1 MFVKTFAE
9 NVKTRFDTLDYELD
23 RQLSKKKKK
32 KVTGLLKDELRGK
45 IMIEFVELRVKT
57 YSYLLDDASED
68 KKAKGTKECVMKR
81 KLKFETYKI
90 SLQATQ
96 LENKINHLEKNEID
110 IDSLKKDHKEFIKT
124 INKH

>member
-1 MFVKTFAE
+1 MLK
-9 NVKTRFDTLDYELD
+9 LDLILQIMNQID
-23 RQLSKKKKK
+23 NCLKKKK

-90 SLQATQ
+90 SLPATQ

>member
-1 MFVKTFAE
+1 MLK
-9 NVKTRFDTLDYELD
+9 LDLILQIMNQIDNCLKEK
-23 RQLSKKKKK
+23 RK

-90 SLQATQ
+90 SLQANQ

>member
-23 RQLSKKKKK
+23 RQLSKKKK

>member
-1 MFVKTFAE
+1 M
-9 NVKTRFDTLDYELD
+9 
-23 RQLSKKKKK
+23 
-32 KVTGLLKDELRGK
+32 KDELRGK

-90 SLQATQ
+90 SLQANQ
-96 LENKINHLEKNEID
+96 LENEINHLEK
-110 IDSLKKDHKEFIKT
+110 K
-124 INKH
+124 